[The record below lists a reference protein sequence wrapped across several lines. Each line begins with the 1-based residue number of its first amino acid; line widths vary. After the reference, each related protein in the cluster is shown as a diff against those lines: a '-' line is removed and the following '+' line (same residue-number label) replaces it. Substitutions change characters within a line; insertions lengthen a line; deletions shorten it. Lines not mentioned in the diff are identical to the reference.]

1 MLYLRNMSAF
11 KKYRL
16 NPETLLYE
24 IEKVS
29 ARSRVLKAVM
39 LVAASFALSVVYLW
53 LFTSVLGLKLPKTV
67 LLERANAK
75 WISKMELMNRQLN
88 AYDQTL
94 NGLENRDDEIYR
106 NIFGMNEISPEVR
119 NAGFGGVN
127 RYAYLDNI
135 QNNSALKKTTIRLD
149 ILTKKSYVQSKSFD
163 EVAAVS
169 KTAGDMASCI
179 PAIPPI
185 VPDPSRYKMSS
196 PFGYRTDPFTGASR
210 MHTGLDFA
218 MKIGN
223 PVYATGDGVVESVK
237 FEFFGYGNSITIK
250 HGFGYETI
258 YAHLNSVK
266 VIEGMKVKRGDCIG
280 ESGKSGRSSGPHLH
294 YEVVYKGRKVNPAN
308 YLDMSMSVQ
317 EYSDM
322 LRMRE
327 SESGMPSSMRHSFS
341 VRHR

>member
-1 MLYLRNMSAF
+1 MG
-11 KKYRL
+11 KYIL

-24 IEKVS
+24 MKEVSLKSKVFKGLLLFAGS
-29 ARSRVLKAVM
+29 VAMAVL
-39 LVAASFALSVVYLW
+39 YIW
-53 LFTSVLGLKLPKTV
+53 LFTSVLGYDLPKTAF
-67 LLERANAK
+67 LKAERARWDAR
-75 WISKMELMNRQLN
+75 MDLMNTKLDRCEESIEALRV
-88 AYDQTL
+88 
-94 NGLENRDDEIYR
+94 RDDDIYR
-106 NIFGMNEISPEVR
+106 SIFGMNEIPAGVR
-119 NAGFGGVN
+119 NAGIGGVD
-127 RYAYLDNI
+127 RYSFLDGLESDDRLKNT
-135 QNNSALKKTTIRLD
+135 ALRIDRL
-149 ILTKKSYVQSKSFD
+149 TRKVYVQSKSFD

-237 FEFFGYGNSITIK
+237 FEFFGYGTSITIK

-258 YAHLNSVK
+258 YAHLNSAK

>member
-1 MLYLRNMSAF
+1 MG
-11 KKYRL
+11 KYIL

-24 IEKVS
+24 MKEVSLKSKVFKGLLLFAGS
-29 ARSRVLKAVM
+29 VAMAVL
-39 LVAASFALSVVYLW
+39 YIW
-53 LFTSVLGLKLPKTV
+53 LFTSVLGYDLPKTAF
-67 LLERANAK
+67 LKAERARWDAR
-75 WISKMELMNRQLN
+75 MDLMNTKLDRCEESIEALRV
-88 AYDQTL
+88 
-94 NGLENRDDEIYR
+94 RDDDIYR
-106 NIFGMNEISPEVR
+106 SIFGMNEIPAGVR
-119 NAGFGGVN
+119 NAGIGGVD
-127 RYAYLDNI
+127 RYSFLDGLESDDRLKNT
-135 QNNSALKKTTIRLD
+135 ALRIDRL
-149 ILTKKSYVQSKSFD
+149 TRKVYVQSKSFD

-185 VPDPSRYKMSS
+185 VPDPSKYKMSS

>member
-1 MLYLRNMSAF
+1 MG
-11 KKYRL
+11 KYIL

-24 IEKVS
+24 MKEVSLKSKVFKGLLLFAGS
-29 ARSRVLKAVM
+29 VAMAVL
-39 LVAASFALSVVYLW
+39 YIW
-53 LFTSVLGLKLPKTV
+53 LFTSVLGYDLPKTAF
-67 LLERANAK
+67 LKAERARWDAR
-75 WISKMELMNRQLN
+75 MDLMNTKLDRCEESIEALRV
-88 AYDQTL
+88 
-94 NGLENRDDEIYR
+94 RDDDIYR
-106 NIFGMNEISPEVR
+106 SIFGMNEIPAGVR
-119 NAGFGGVN
+119 NAGIGGVD
-127 RYAYLDNI
+127 RYSFLDGLESDDRLKNT
-135 QNNSALKKTTIRLD
+135 ALRIGRL
-149 ILTKKSYVQSKSFD
+149 TRKVYVQSKSFD

>member
-1 MLYLRNMSAF
+1 MG
-11 KKYRL
+11 KYIL

-24 IEKVS
+24 MKEVSLKSKVFKGLLLFAGS
-29 ARSRVLKAVM
+29 VAMAVL
-39 LVAASFALSVVYLW
+39 YIW
-53 LFTSVLGLKLPKTV
+53 LFTSVLGYDLPKTAF
-67 LLERANAK
+67 LKAERARWDAR
-75 WISKMELMNRQLN
+75 MDLMNTKLDRCEESIEALRV
-88 AYDQTL
+88 
-94 NGLENRDDEIYR
+94 RDDDIYR
-106 NIFGMNEISPEVR
+106 SIFGMNEIPAGVR
-119 NAGFGGVN
+119 NAGIGGVD
-127 RYAYLDNI
+127 RYSFLDGLESDDRLKNT
-135 QNNSALKKTTIRLD
+135 ALRIDRL
-149 ILTKKSYVQSKSFD
+149 TRKVYVQSKSFD

-185 VPDPSRYKMSS
+185 VPDPSRYRMSS

-280 ESGKSGRSSGPHLH
+280 ESGTSGRSSGPHLH

>member
-1 MLYLRNMSAF
+1 MG
-11 KKYRL
+11 KYIL

-24 IEKVS
+24 MKEVSLKSKVFKGLLLFAGS
-29 ARSRVLKAVM
+29 VAMAVL
-39 LVAASFALSVVYLW
+39 YIW
-53 LFTSVLGLKLPKTV
+53 LFTSVLGYDLPKTAF
-67 LLERANAK
+67 LKAERARWDAR
-75 WISKMELMNRQLN
+75 MDLMNTKLDRCEESIEALRV
-88 AYDQTL
+88 
-94 NGLENRDDEIYR
+94 RDDDIYR
-106 NIFGMNEISPEVR
+106 SIFGMNEIPAGVR
-119 NAGFGGVN
+119 NAGIGGVD
-127 RYAYLDNI
+127 RYSFLDGLELDDRLKNT
-135 QNNSALKKTTIRLD
+135 ALRIDRL
-149 ILTKKSYVQSKSFD
+149 TRKVYVQSKSFD

>member
-1 MLYLRNMSAF
+1 MG
-11 KKYRL
+11 KYIL

-24 IEKVS
+24 MKEVSLKSKVFKGLLLFAGS
-29 ARSRVLKAVM
+29 VAMAVL
-39 LVAASFALSVVYLW
+39 YIW
-53 LFTSVLGLKLPKTV
+53 LFTSVLGYDLPKTAF
-67 LLERANAK
+67 LKAERARWDAR
-75 WISKMELMNRQLN
+75 MDLMNTKLDRCEESIEALRV
-88 AYDQTL
+88 
-94 NGLENRDDEIYR
+94 RDDDIYR
-106 NIFGMNEISPEVR
+106 SIFGMNEIPAGVR
-119 NAGFGGVN
+119 NAGIGGVD
-127 RYAYLDNI
+127 RYSFLDGLESDDRLKNT
-135 QNNSALKKTTIRLD
+135 ALRIDRL
-149 ILTKKSYVQSKSFD
+149 TRKVYVQSKSFD
-163 EVAAVS
+163 EVPAAPNP
-169 KTAGDMASCI
+169 AGDMASCI

>member
-1 MLYLRNMSAF
+1 MG
-11 KKYRL
+11 KYIL

-24 IEKVS
+24 MKEVSLKSKVFKGLLLFAGS
-29 ARSRVLKAVM
+29 VAMAVL
-39 LVAASFALSVVYLW
+39 YIW
-53 LFTSVLGLKLPKTV
+53 LFTSVLGYDLPKTAF
-67 LLERANAK
+67 LKAERARWDAR
-75 WISKMELMNRQLN
+75 MDLMNTKLDRCEESIE
-88 AYDQTL
+88 AVRV
-94 NGLENRDDEIYR
+94 RDDDIYR
-106 NIFGMNEISPEVR
+106 SIFGMNEIPAGVR
-119 NAGFGGVN
+119 NAGIGGVD
-127 RYAYLDNI
+127 RYSFLDGLESDDRLKNT
-135 QNNSALKKTTIRLD
+135 ALRIDRL
-149 ILTKKSYVQSKSFD
+149 TRKVYVQSKSFD

-210 MHTGLDFA
+210 MHTGLDLA

>member
-1 MLYLRNMSAF
+1 MG
-11 KKYRL
+11 KYIL

-24 IEKVS
+24 MKEVSLKSKVFKGLLLFAGS
-29 ARSRVLKAVM
+29 VAMAVL
-39 LVAASFALSVVYLW
+39 YIW
-53 LFTSVLGLKLPKTV
+53 LFTSVLGYDLPKTAF
-67 LLERANAK
+67 LKAERARWDAR
-75 WISKMELMNRQLN
+75 MDLMNTKLDRCEESIEALRV
-88 AYDQTL
+88 
-94 NGLENRDDEIYR
+94 RDDDIYR
-106 NIFGMNEISPEVR
+106 SIFGMNEIPAGVR
-119 NAGFGGVN
+119 NAGIGGVD
-127 RYAYLDNI
+127 RYSFLDGLESDDRLKNT
-135 QNNSALKKTTIRLD
+135 ALRIDRL
-149 ILTKKSYVQSKSFD
+149 TRKVYVQSKSFD

-185 VPDPSRYKMSS
+185 VPDPSRYRMSS

-327 SESGMPSSMRHSFS
+327 SESGMPSSMRYSFS

>member
-1 MLYLRNMSAF
+1 MG
-11 KKYRL
+11 KYIL

-24 IEKVS
+24 MKEVSLKSKVFKGLLLFAGS
-29 ARSRVLKAVM
+29 VAMAVL
-39 LVAASFALSVVYLW
+39 YIW
-53 LFTSVLGLKLPKTV
+53 LFTSVLGYDLPKTAF
-67 LLERANAK
+67 LKAERARWDAR
-75 WISKMELMNRQLN
+75 MDLMNTKLDRCEESIEALRV
-88 AYDQTL
+88 
-94 NGLENRDDEIYR
+94 RDDDIYR
-106 NIFGMNEISPEVR
+106 SIFGMNEIPAGVR
-119 NAGFGGVN
+119 NAGIGGVD
-127 RYAYLDNI
+127 RYSFLDGLESDDRLKNT
-135 QNNSALKKTTIRLD
+135 ALRIDRL
-149 ILTKKSYVQSKSFD
+149 TRKVYVQSKSFD

-185 VPDPSRYKMSS
+185 VPDPSRYRMSS

-308 YLDMSMSVQ
+308 YLDMSMSVE

>member
-1 MLYLRNMSAF
+1 MG
-11 KKYRL
+11 KYIL

-24 IEKVS
+24 MKEVSLKSKVFKGLLLFAGS
-29 ARSRVLKAVM
+29 VAMAVL
-39 LVAASFALSVVYLW
+39 YIW
-53 LFTSVLGLKLPKTV
+53 LFTSVLGYDLPKTAF
-67 LLERANAK
+67 LKAERARWDAR
-75 WISKMELMNRQLN
+75 MDLMNTKLDRCEESIEALRV
-88 AYDQTL
+88 
-94 NGLENRDDEIYR
+94 RDDDIYR
-106 NIFGMNEISPEVR
+106 SIFGMNEIPAGVR
-119 NAGFGGVN
+119 NAGIGGVD
-127 RYAYLDNI
+127 RYSFLDGLESDDRLKNT
-135 QNNSALKKTTIRLD
+135 ALRIDRL
-149 ILTKKSYVQSKSFD
+149 TRKVYVQSKSFD

-294 YEVVYKGRKVNPAN
+294 YEVVYKDRKVNPAN

>member
-1 MLYLRNMSAF
+1 MG
-11 KKYRL
+11 KYIL

-24 IEKVS
+24 MKEVSLKSKVFKGLLLFAGS
-29 ARSRVLKAVM
+29 VAMAVL
-39 LVAASFALSVVYLW
+39 YIW
-53 LFTSVLGLKLPKTV
+53 LFTSVLGYDLPKTAF
-67 LLERANAK
+67 LKAERARWDAR
-75 WISKMELMNRQLN
+75 MDLMNTKLDRCEESIEALRV
-88 AYDQTL
+88 
-94 NGLENRDDEIYR
+94 RDDDIYR
-106 NIFGMNEISPEVR
+106 SIFGMNEIPAGVR
-119 NAGFGGVN
+119 NAGIGGVD
-127 RYAYLDNI
+127 RYSFLDGLESDDRLKNT
-135 QNNSALKKTTIRLD
+135 ALRIDRLTRK
-149 ILTKKSYVQSKSFD
+149 IYVQSKSFD

-210 MHTGLDFA
+210 KHTGLDFA

-237 FEFFGYGNSITIK
+237 FEFFGYGNSITIR

>member
-1 MLYLRNMSAF
+1 MKSKVFKGLLLFAGSVAMAVLY
-11 KKYRL
+11 
-16 NPETLLYE
+16 
-24 IEKVS
+24 I
-29 ARSRVLKAVM
+29 
-39 LVAASFALSVVYLW
+39 W
-53 LFTSVLGLKLPKTV
+53 LFTSVLGYDLPKTAF
-67 LLERANAK
+67 LKAERARWDAR
-75 WISKMELMNRQLN
+75 MDLMNTKLDRCEESIEALRV
-88 AYDQTL
+88 
-94 NGLENRDDEIYR
+94 RDDDIYR
-106 NIFGMNEISPEVR
+106 SIFGMNEIPAGVR
-119 NAGFGGVN
+119 NAGIGGVD
-127 RYAYLDNI
+127 RYSFLDGLE
-135 QNNSALKKTTIRLD
+135 SDDRLKTTALRIDRL
-149 ILTKKSYVQSKSFD
+149 TRKVYVQSKSFD

-185 VPDPSRYKMSS
+185 VPDPSRYRMSS

>member
-1 MLYLRNMSAF
+1 MG
-11 KKYRL
+11 KYIL

-24 IEKVS
+24 MKEVSLKSKVFKGLLLFAGS
-29 ARSRVLKAVM
+29 VAMAVL
-39 LVAASFALSVVYLW
+39 YIW
-53 LFTSVLGLKLPKTV
+53 LFTSVLGYDLPKTAF
-67 LLERANAK
+67 LKAERARWDAR
-75 WISKMELMNRQLN
+75 MDLMNTKLDRCEESIEALRV
-88 AYDQTL
+88 
-94 NGLENRDDEIYR
+94 RDDDIYR
-106 NIFGMNEISPEVR
+106 SIFGMNEIPAGVR
-119 NAGFGGVN
+119 NAGIGGVD
-127 RYAYLDNI
+127 RYSFLDGLESDDRLKNT
-135 QNNSALKKTTIRLD
+135 ALRIDRL
-149 ILTKKSYVQSKSFD
+149 TRKVYVQSKSFD

-327 SESGMPSSMRHSFS
+327 SESGMPLSMRHSFS

>member
-1 MLYLRNMSAF
+1 MG
-11 KKYRL
+11 KYIL

-24 IEKVS
+24 MKEVSLKSKVFKGLLLFTGS
-29 ARSRVLKAVM
+29 VAMAVL
-39 LVAASFALSVVYLW
+39 YIW
-53 LFTSVLGLKLPKTV
+53 LFTSVLGYDLPKTAF
-67 LLERANAK
+67 LKAERARWDAR
-75 WISKMELMNRQLN
+75 MDLMNTKLDRCEESIEALRV
-88 AYDQTL
+88 
-94 NGLENRDDEIYR
+94 RDDDIYR
-106 NIFGMNEISPEVR
+106 SIFGMNEIPAGVR
-119 NAGFGGVN
+119 NAGIGGVD
-127 RYAYLDNI
+127 RYSFLDGLESDDRLKNT
-135 QNNSALKKTTIRLD
+135 ALRIDRL
-149 ILTKKSYVQSKSFD
+149 TRKVYVQSKSFD

>member
-1 MLYLRNMSAF
+1 MG
-11 KKYRL
+11 KYIL

-24 IEKVS
+24 MKEVSLKSKVFKGLLLFAGS
-29 ARSRVLKAVM
+29 VAMAVL
-39 LVAASFALSVVYLW
+39 YIW
-53 LFTSVLGLKLPKTV
+53 LFTSVLGYDLPKTAF
-67 LLERANAK
+67 LKAERARWDAK
-75 WISKMELMNRQLN
+75 MDLMNTKLDRCEESIEALRV
-88 AYDQTL
+88 
-94 NGLENRDDEIYR
+94 RDDDIYR
-106 NIFGMNEISPEVR
+106 SIFGMNEIPAGVR
-119 NAGFGGVN
+119 NAGIGGVD
-127 RYAYLDNI
+127 RYSFLDGLESDDRLKNT
-135 QNNSALKKTTIRLD
+135 ALRIDRL
-149 ILTKKSYVQSKSFD
+149 TRKVYVQSKSFD

>member
-1 MLYLRNMSAF
+1 MG
-11 KKYRL
+11 KYIL

-24 IEKVS
+24 MKE
-29 ARSRVLKAVM
+29 
-39 LVAASFALSVVYLW
+39 VYLKSKVFKGLLLFAGSVAMAVLYIW
-53 LFTSVLGLKLPKTV
+53 LFTSVLGYDLPKTAF
-67 LLERANAK
+67 LKAERARWDAR
-75 WISKMELMNRQLN
+75 MDLMNTKLDRCEESIEALRV
-88 AYDQTL
+88 
-94 NGLENRDDEIYR
+94 RDDDIYR
-106 NIFGMNEISPEVR
+106 SIFGMNEIPAGVR
-119 NAGFGGVN
+119 NAGIGGVD
-127 RYAYLDNI
+127 RYSFLDGLESDDRLKNT
-135 QNNSALKKTTIRLD
+135 ALRIDRL
-149 ILTKKSYVQSKSFD
+149 TRKVYVQSKSFD

-185 VPDPSRYKMSS
+185 VPNPSRYKMSS

>member
-1 MLYLRNMSAF
+1 MG
-11 KKYRL
+11 KYIL

-24 IEKVS
+24 MKEVSLKSKVFKGLLLFAGS
-29 ARSRVLKAVM
+29 VAMAVL
-39 LVAASFALSVVYLW
+39 YIW
-53 LFTSVLGLKLPKTV
+53 LFTSVLGYDLPKTAF
-67 LLERANAK
+67 LKAERARWDAR
-75 WISKMELMNRQLN
+75 MDLMNTKLDRCEESIEALRV
-88 AYDQTL
+88 
-94 NGLENRDDEIYR
+94 RDDDIYR
-106 NIFGMNEISPEVR
+106 SIFGMNEIPAGVR
-119 NAGFGGVN
+119 NAGIGGVD
-127 RYAYLDNI
+127 RYSFLDGLESDDRLKNT
-135 QNNSALKKTTIRLD
+135 ALRIDRL
-149 ILTKKSYVQSKSFD
+149 TRKVYVQSKSFD

-185 VPDPSRYKMSS
+185 VPDPSRYKISS

>member
-1 MLYLRNMSAF
+1 MG
-11 KKYRL
+11 KYIL

-24 IEKVS
+24 MKEVSLKSKVFKGLLLFAGS
-29 ARSRVLKAVM
+29 VAMAVL
-39 LVAASFALSVVYLW
+39 YIW
-53 LFTSVLGLKLPKTV
+53 LFTSVLGYDLPKTAF
-67 LLERANAK
+67 LKAERARWDAR
-75 WISKMELMNRQLN
+75 MDLMNTKLDRCEESIEALRV
-88 AYDQTL
+88 
-94 NGLENRDDEIYR
+94 RDDDIYR
-106 NIFGMNEISPEVR
+106 SIFGMNEIPAGVR
-119 NAGFGGVN
+119 NAGIGGVD
-127 RYAYLDNI
+127 RYSFLDGLESDDRLKNT
-135 QNNSALKKTTIRLD
+135 ALRIDRL
-149 ILTKKSYVQSKSFD
+149 TRKVYVQSKSFD

-327 SESGMPSSMRHSFS
+327 SESGVPSSMRHSFS

>member
-1 MLYLRNMSAF
+1 MG
-11 KKYRL
+11 KYIL

-24 IEKVS
+24 MKEVSLKSKVFKGLLLFAGS
-29 ARSRVLKAVM
+29 VAMAVL
-39 LVAASFALSVVYLW
+39 YIW
-53 LFTSVLGLKLPKTV
+53 LFTSVLGYDLPKTAF
-67 LLERANAK
+67 LKAERARWDAR
-75 WISKMELMNRQLN
+75 MDLMNTKLDRCEESIEALRV
-88 AYDQTL
+88 
-94 NGLENRDDEIYR
+94 RDDDIYR
-106 NIFGMNEISPEVR
+106 SIFGMNEIPAGVR
-119 NAGFGGVN
+119 NAGIGGVD
-127 RYAYLDNI
+127 RYSFLDGLESDDRLKNT
-135 QNNSALKKTTIRLD
+135 ALRIDRL
-149 ILTKKSYVQSKSFD
+149 TRKVYVQSKSFD

-308 YLDMSMSVQ
+308 YLDMSMSIQ

>member
-1 MLYLRNMSAF
+1 MG
-11 KKYRL
+11 KYIL
-16 NPETLLYE
+16 NSETLLYE
-24 IEKVS
+24 MKEVSLKSKVFKGLLLFAGS
-29 ARSRVLKAVM
+29 VAMAVL
-39 LVAASFALSVVYLW
+39 YIW
-53 LFTSVLGLKLPKTV
+53 LFTSVLGYDLPKTAF
-67 LLERANAK
+67 LKAERARWDAR
-75 WISKMELMNRQLN
+75 MDLMNTKLDRCEESIEALRV
-88 AYDQTL
+88 
-94 NGLENRDDEIYR
+94 RDDDIYR
-106 NIFGMNEISPEVR
+106 SIFGMNEIPAGVR
-119 NAGFGGVN
+119 NAGIGGVD
-127 RYAYLDNI
+127 RYSFLDGLESDDRLKNT
-135 QNNSALKKTTIRLD
+135 ALRIDRL
-149 ILTKKSYVQSKSFD
+149 TRKVYVQSKSFD

>member
-1 MLYLRNMSAF
+1 MG
-11 KKYRL
+11 KYIL
-16 NPETLLYE
+16 NSETLLYE
-24 IEKVS
+24 MKEVSLKSKVFKGLLLFAGS
-29 ARSRVLKAVM
+29 VAMAVL
-39 LVAASFALSVVYLW
+39 YIW
-53 LFTSVLGLKLPKTV
+53 LFTSVLGYDLPKTAF
-67 LLERANAK
+67 LKAERARWDAR
-75 WISKMELMNRQLN
+75 MDLMNTKLDRCEESIEALRV
-88 AYDQTL
+88 
-94 NGLENRDDEIYR
+94 RDDDIYR
-106 NIFGMNEISPEVR
+106 SIFGMNEIPAGVR
-119 NAGFGGVN
+119 NAGIGGVD
-127 RYAYLDNI
+127 RYSFLDGLESDDRLKNT
-135 QNNSALKKTTIRLD
+135 ALRIDRL
-149 ILTKKSYVQSKSFD
+149 TRKVYVQSKSFD

-185 VPDPSRYKMSS
+185 VPDPSRYRMSS

>member
-1 MLYLRNMSAF
+1 M
-11 KKYRL
+11 
-16 NPETLLYE
+16 
-24 IEKVS
+24 
-29 ARSRVLKAVM
+29 
-39 LVAASFALSVVYLW
+39 
-53 LFTSVLGLKLPKTV
+53 
-67 LLERANAK
+67 
-75 WISKMELMNRQLN
+75 
-88 AYDQTL
+88 
-94 NGLENRDDEIYR
+94 
-106 NIFGMNEISPEVR
+106 
-119 NAGFGGVN
+119 
-127 RYAYLDNI
+127 
-135 QNNSALKKTTIRLD
+135 
-149 ILTKKSYVQSKSFD
+149 
-163 EVAAVS
+163 AAVS

-185 VPDPSRYKMSS
+185 VPDPSKYRLSS
-196 PFGYRTDPFTGASR
+196 QFGYRSDPFTGGVR

-223 PVYATGDGVVESVK
+223 PVYATGDGVVEAVK

>member
-1 MLYLRNMSAF
+1 MG
-11 KKYRL
+11 KYIL

-24 IEKVS
+24 MKEVSLKSKVFKGLLLFAGS
-29 ARSRVLKAVM
+29 VAMAVL
-39 LVAASFALSVVYLW
+39 YIW
-53 LFTSVLGLKLPKTV
+53 LFTSVLGYDLPKTAF
-67 LLERANAK
+67 LKAERARWDAR
-75 WISKMELMNRQLN
+75 MDLMNTKLDRCEESIEALRV
-88 AYDQTL
+88 
-94 NGLENRDDEIYR
+94 RDDDIYR
-106 NIFGMNEISPEVR
+106 SIFGMNEIPAGVR
-119 NAGFGGVN
+119 NAGIGGVD
-127 RYAYLDNI
+127 RYSFLDGLESDDRLKNT
-135 QNNSALKKTTIRLD
+135 ALRIDRL
-149 ILTKKSYVQSKSFD
+149 TRKVYVQSKSFD

-169 KTAGDMASCI
+169 KTARDMASCI

>member
-1 MLYLRNMSAF
+1 MG
-11 KKYRL
+11 KYIL

-24 IEKVS
+24 MKEVSLKSKVFKGLLLFAGS
-29 ARSRVLKAVM
+29 VAMAVL
-39 LVAASFALSVVYLW
+39 YIW
-53 LFTSVLGLKLPKTV
+53 LFTSVLGYDLPKTAF
-67 LLERANAK
+67 LKAERARWDAR
-75 WISKMELMNRQLN
+75 MDLMNTKLDRCEESIEALRV
-88 AYDQTL
+88 
-94 NGLENRDDEIYR
+94 RDDDIYR
-106 NIFGMNEISPEVR
+106 SIFGMNEIPAGVR
-119 NAGFGGVN
+119 NAGIGGVD
-127 RYAYLDNI
+127 RYSFLDGLESDDRLKNT
-135 QNNSALKKTTIRLD
+135 ALRIDRL
-149 ILTKKSYVQSKSFD
+149 TRKVYVQSKSFD

-327 SESGMPSSMRHSFS
+327 SESGMPSLMRHSFS

>member
-1 MLYLRNMSAF
+1 MG
-11 KKYRL
+11 KYIL

-24 IEKVS
+24 MKEVSLKSKVFKGLLLFAGS
-29 ARSRVLKAVM
+29 VAMAVL
-39 LVAASFALSVVYLW
+39 YIW
-53 LFTSVLGLKLPKTV
+53 LFTSVLGYDLPKTAF
-67 LLERANAK
+67 LKAERARWDAR
-75 WISKMELMNRQLN
+75 MDLMNTKLDRCEESIEALRV
-88 AYDQTL
+88 
-94 NGLENRDDEIYR
+94 RDDDIYR
-106 NIFGMNEISPEVR
+106 SIFGMNEIPAGVR
-119 NAGFGGVN
+119 NAGIGGVD
-127 RYAYLDNI
+127 RYSFLDGLESDDRLKNT
-135 QNNSALKKTTIRLD
+135 ALRIDRL
-149 ILTKKSYVQSKSFD
+149 TRKVYVQSKSFD

-266 VIEGMKVKRGDCIG
+266 VIEGMKVKRGDCIA

>member
-1 MLYLRNMSAF
+1 MG
-11 KKYRL
+11 KYIL

-24 IEKVS
+24 MKEVSLKSKVFKGLLLFAGS
-29 ARSRVLKAVM
+29 VAMAVL
-39 LVAASFALSVVYLW
+39 YIW
-53 LFTSVLGLKLPKTV
+53 LFTSVLGYDLPKTAF
-67 LLERANAK
+67 LKAERARWDAR
-75 WISKMELMNRQLN
+75 MDLMNTKLDRCEESIEALRV
-88 AYDQTL
+88 
-94 NGLENRDDEIYR
+94 RDDDIYR
-106 NIFGMNEISPEVR
+106 SIFGMNEIPAGVR
-119 NAGFGGVN
+119 NAGIGGVD
-127 RYAYLDNI
+127 RYSFLDGLKSDDRLKNT
-135 QNNSALKKTTIRLD
+135 ALRIDRL
-149 ILTKKSYVQSKSFD
+149 TRKVYVQSKSFD

>member
-1 MLYLRNMSAF
+1 MG
-11 KKYRL
+11 KYIL

-24 IEKVS
+24 MKEVSLKSKVFKGLLLFAGS
-29 ARSRVLKAVM
+29 VAMAVL
-39 LVAASFALSVVYLW
+39 YIW
-53 LFTSVLGLKLPKTV
+53 LFTSVLGYDLPKTAF
-67 LLERANAK
+67 LKAERARWDAR
-75 WISKMELMNRQLN
+75 MDLMNTKLDRCEESIEALRV
-88 AYDQTL
+88 
-94 NGLENRDDEIYR
+94 RDDDIYR
-106 NIFGMNEISPEVR
+106 SIFGMNEIPAGVR
-119 NAGFGGVN
+119 NAGIGGVD
-127 RYAYLDNI
+127 RYSFLDGLESDDRLKNT
-135 QNNSALKKTTIRLD
+135 ALRIDRL
-149 ILTKKSYVQSKSFD
+149 TRKVYVQSKSFD

-185 VPDPSRYKMSS
+185 VPDPSRYRMSS

>member
-1 MLYLRNMSAF
+1 MG
-11 KKYRL
+11 KYIL

-24 IEKVS
+24 MKEVSLKSKVFKGLLLFAGS
-29 ARSRVLKAVM
+29 VAMAVL
-39 LVAASFALSVVYLW
+39 YIW
-53 LFTSVLGLKLPKTV
+53 LFTSVLGYDLPKTAF
-67 LLERANAK
+67 LKAERARWDAR
-75 WISKMELMNRQLN
+75 MDLMNTKLDRCEESIEALRV
-88 AYDQTL
+88 
-94 NGLENRDDEIYR
+94 RDDDIYR
-106 NIFGMNEISPEVR
+106 SIFGMNEIPAGVR
-119 NAGFGGVN
+119 NAGIGGVD
-127 RYAYLDNI
+127 RYSFLDGLESDDRLKNT
-135 QNNSALKKTTIRLD
+135 ALRIDRL
-149 ILTKKSYVQSKSFD
+149 TRKVYVQSKSFD

-185 VPDPSRYKMSS
+185 VPDPSRYRMSS

-237 FEFFGYGNSITIK
+237 FEFYGYGNSITIK
-250 HGFGYETI
+250 PGFGYETI